1 MADNTN
7 ENNKAEK
14 NVAFKTSAPF
24 RSCISTINIT
34 LIDNAENFD
43 TVMPMYNLL
52 EYSHNYSVTSENLW
66 NYYRDEIDD
75 VNDNASM
82 VNHLN
87 IKQKQ

>member
-34 LIDNAENFD
+34 LIDNAEDFD

-75 VNDNASM
+75 VNDSASM